1 MTDNDSSA
9 SGYLTDSFEGIS
21 QVFTDVEILGTSE
34 VNIVAKA
41 KRYGRWWLLKGLR
54 PEVAGEAAYQQRLR
68 KELEIL
74 MRLQHPGIV
83 NTSGLEEVKDLGL
96 CIVMEY
102 VDGVTLKEWIQE
114 KPTRREQRRI
124 AMELTETVG
133 YVHSCGIVHRDLKPE
148 NIIIT
153 HNGQN
158 VKLIDFGLADTDSHA
173 ILKQPAGTAEYMSP
187 EQRQTATADVRN
199 DIYSLGVI
207 FGKMDLGYGFRRII
221 NKCQK
226 SIEQRYQNIDSLMD
240 AMRKDEPKLKQVLI
254 VCFLI
259 LSFMAGFYVFTQMRS
274 LRNIYTQDQ
283 SQHQAVERAI
293 SDGKA
298 VIDKAIEDDG
308 IAQHMDTLSS
318 VIFLRPDFAEKMTGE
333 VEIYN
338 QYMASL
344 KGQYSESELNE
355 ISSVLMQYLENRQK
369 VVYDKF
375 NKLKKEYDDSFMQ
388 GY

>member
-355 ISSVLMQYLENRQK
+355 ISSVIN
-369 VVYDKF
+369 
-375 NKLKKEYDDSFMQ
+375 
-388 GY
+388 